1 MSGHE
6 KILLHTCCGPCAT
19 TCIERLSGEREVVLF
34 FSNSNISSE
43 EEYLRRLEHARK
55 LAGLLGLEL
64 REDIYDHQAWLRH
77 IHGLENEPEGG
88 KRCERCFA
96 FSLARTAAMAEAL
109 GIPAFTTSLS
119 VSRYKSS
126 PRIFSTGAVFEAFQ
140 PIDFKK
146 KDGYARSIE
155 LSRRYGLY
163 RQEYCGCEFS
173 RRARENP

>member
-1 MSGHE
+1 
-6 KILLHTCCGPCAT
+6 
-19 TCIERLSGEREVVLF
+19 
-34 FSNSNISSE
+34 
-43 EEYLRRLEHARK
+43 
-55 LAGLLGLEL
+55 
-64 REDIYDHQAWLRH
+64 
-77 IHGLENEPEGG
+77 
-88 KRCERCFA
+88 
-96 FSLARTAAMAEAL
+96 MAEAL

-126 PRIFSTGAVFEAFQ
+126 PRIFSTGAAFEAFQ

-173 RRARENP
+173 RRVRENP